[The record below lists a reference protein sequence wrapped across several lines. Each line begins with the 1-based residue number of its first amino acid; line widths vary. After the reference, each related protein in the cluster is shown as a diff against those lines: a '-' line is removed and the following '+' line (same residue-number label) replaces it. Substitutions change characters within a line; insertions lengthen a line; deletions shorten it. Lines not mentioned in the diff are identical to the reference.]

1 MVASVEPTTPSAAPA
16 DRSAMQS
23 YRNDR
28 LCRGFG
34 HSALDSIQLN
44 LPLSRPCCA
53 TEQRRGWVEERRSPI
68 VHGRTPKCRL
78 RRLEGPPCRLDR
90 QIGSSAG
97 SPPILA
103 ADVVGYSRLMGQ
115 DETGTLDRM
124 RKLR

>member
-44 LPLSRPCCA
+44 LPDY
-53 TEQRRGWVEERRSPI
+53 G
-68 VHGRTPKCRL
+68 H
-78 RRLEGPPCRLDR
+78 
-90 QIGSSAG
+90 
-97 SPPILA
+97 
-103 ADVVGYSRLMGQ
+103 
-115 DETGTLDRM
+115 
-124 RKLR
+124 